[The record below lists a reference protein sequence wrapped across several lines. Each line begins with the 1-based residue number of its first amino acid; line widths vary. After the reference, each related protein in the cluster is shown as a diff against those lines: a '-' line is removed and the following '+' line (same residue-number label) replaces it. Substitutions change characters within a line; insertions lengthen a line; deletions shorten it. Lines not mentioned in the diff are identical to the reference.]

1 MQTSQES
8 VLLSNIIITI
18 GVVHFPLALAIG
30 ALIGAGLF
38 ILNSKQRAPW
48 RNCVYFVFAFTIGL
62 FGGQTMGAALSKILP
77 FIKDTEFIDAF
88 SGALI
93 SAALFIGVIEIGIKI
108 TQAKTNIGSA
118 KP

>member
-1 MQTSQES
+1 
-8 VLLSNIIITI
+8 
-18 GVVHFPLALAIG
+18 
-30 ALIGAGLF
+30 
-38 ILNSKQRAPW
+38 
-48 RNCVYFVFAFTIGL
+48 
-62 FGGQTMGAALSKILP
+62 MGTALSKILP

-108 TQAKTNIGSA
+108 TQTKANIGSA